1 MKHTSL
7 VTKRII
13 SIVFLWLCVLWSFAV
28 AADQSLEIDPYKN
41 INQKV
46 FSFNQSLDDNIAR
59 PIAQLYTKVTP
70 DFIERGVAN
79 MFDNLDE
86 ITNVFNDLL
95 QGKFLQAAND
105 TGRFA
110 INSSLGVAGLFDV
123 ASWLSLKK
131 NDGEDFGQTLGYWGV
146 PEGAYLMLPLVGP
159 SSLRDA
165 PSRIVDRITDPLKYI
180 DDSADRMAGSALSL
194 VNTRA
199 SLLEY
204 DNLLSGDSYTLVR
217 DVYLQRR
224 AYQVKDG
231 AVEDEFDDLDDY

>member
-1 MKHTSL
+1 MP
-7 VTKRII
+7 
-13 SIVFLWLCVLWSFAV
+13 
-28 AADQSLEIDPYKN
+28 AAH
-41 INQKV
+41 
-46 FSFNQSLDDNIAR
+46 
-59 PIAQLYTKVTP
+59 
-70 DFIERGVAN
+70 
-79 MFDNLDE
+79 
-86 ITNVFNDLL
+86 
-95 QGKFLQAAND
+95 D